1 MTVIIRS
8 REELEHLLVSM
19 HAEGW
24 TIRGLG
30 RHFSIGRNT
39 VRKIL
44 RKYRKQRDEGHD
56 VLQEK
61 KEASAA

>member
-1 MTVIIRS
+1 MALVIRS

-24 TIRGLG
+24 SIRGLS

-39 VRKIL
+39 VRTIL

-56 VLQEK
+56 LLKEK
-61 KEASAA
+61 KKL